1 MNVSNTVVS
10 FFPFHVLPR
19 VTLIVTVIKLSK
31 QDSFC
36 LLTAF
41 NQPINRLR
49 ETILIT
55 RSTTFG
61 KTGKDYGKASKM
73 ISFGNNLVKERDA
86 LTSKLFGRLDS
97 NICQNIMKRRTQGTW
112 MMQQTSRSPVRPV
125 CLLVVDRL
133 QLWQVSIQSPS
144 VKKTRLGDSKIFRDS
159 CYNN

>member
-1 MNVSNTVVS
+1 MNLSNFVKS
-10 FFPFHVLPR
+10 IKPFFSFHVLPR
-19 VTLIVTVIKLSK
+19 VTLMVTVIKLSK

-49 ETILIT
+49 ETILMI

-73 ISFGNNLVKERDA
+73 ISFGNNLVKQRDA

-112 MMQQTSRSPVRPV
+112 MMQQTSRSPVRLA
-125 CLLVVDRL
+125 CLSAVDRL
-133 QLWQVSIQSPS
+133 QLWQVSIQSLS
-144 VKKTRLGDSKIFRDS
+144 VKKNKIKGK
-159 CYNN
+159 